1 MKEAACFWLI
11 LEGIYRTMHSFA
23 YSESC
28 FLTGLCLEGR
38 MVFVFQL
45 KRTSSLKCHSVI
57 LVSVYGI
64 PFFGELCSTHITHY
78 LSFLWCI
85 FKVPVSLITN
95 EEVFTRYLSFLRCIF
110 TVLVVILITNEEVFT
125 LKILRLGTH
134 TWPGN
139 GRARS

>member
-1 MKEAACFWLI
+1 
-11 LEGIYRTMHSFA
+11 
-23 YSESC
+23 
-28 FLTGLCLEGR
+28 

-95 EEVFTRYLSFLRCIF
+95 EEVFT
-110 TVLVVILITNEEVFT
+110 